1 MNELAEMRA
10 ISVEDASAERRWK
23 VPAGRLGDPADAD
36 PLPAEQLVDLER
48 QERSRPACPRPARAV
63 GRGRPE
69 VRRARLP
76 VNRPT

>member
-10 ISVEDASAERRWK
+10 ISVEDAYAERRWK

-48 QERSRPACPRPARAV
+48 QELRRGVEA
-63 GRGRPE
+63 GRHAPG
-69 VRRARLP
+69 LP
-76 VNRPT
+76 VRSAEAGPKCGAHAFR